1 MIKSNEVNNNK
12 VLCYPHIKSTFGEE
26 ITNILSDTRG
36 MYLVKDG

>member
-12 VLCYPHIKSTFGEE
+12 VLCYPHIKSTFVEK
-26 ITNILSDTRG
+26 ITNILSDTWG